1 MSTLLLQPQISI
13 NSDGRL
19 NGAFL
24 TFFSKAATE
33 ERFVAVR
40 ECRWQANR
48 IIEEAPKLYKDSDYY
63 IKMNKTCLSCPYQ
76 PRAFLTPKGKNKMED
91 HSLFARYL
99 EYSANYVLTKFCW
112 IFVTFS
118 LSFRIRRVSNTH
130 WYSWWTVLLI
140 IFSQGRFHSRKSI
153 FLFSVLGCITWG
165 IQKLSKQRKDSN
177 SCLAQIP
184 SSTENSVFERRRN
197 HSCIA
202 VMQGK
207 LVNGCVPKHAVN
219 YTR

>member
-118 LSFRIRRVSNTH
+118 LSCQIHTDILDELFC
-130 WYSWWTVLLI
+130 L
-140 IFSQGRFHSRKSI
+140 
-153 FLFSVLGCITWG
+153 LFSV
-165 IQKLSKQRKDSN
+165 KDD
-177 SCLAQIP
+177 
-184 SSTENSVFERRRN
+184 STRENLFSYFRYWVALHGAFKSYPNREKT
-197 HSCIA
+197 A
-202 VMQGK
+202 T
-207 LVNGCVPKHAVN
+207 AA
-219 YTR
+219 